1 MGKAMP
7 SASEY
12 LLKDAQALGQLY
24 PEVCFSV
31 EEAEDDWAQLV
42 FREGCLGGWGKHP
55 WGLATSLGLTKEE
68 VCSYCQEAFSVWAEQ
83 LRLQAS
89 IGPDRDESCR
99 LVVIKE

>member
-12 LLKDAQALGQLY
+12 LLKEAQALGQLY

-89 IGPDRDESCR
+89 IGPDGDESCR